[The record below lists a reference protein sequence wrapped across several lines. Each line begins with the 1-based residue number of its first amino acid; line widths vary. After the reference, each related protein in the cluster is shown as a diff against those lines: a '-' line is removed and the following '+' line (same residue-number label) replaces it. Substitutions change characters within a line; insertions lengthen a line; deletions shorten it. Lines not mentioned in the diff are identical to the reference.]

1 VWLNL
6 VERLFWVQEVG
17 GSNPLAPTNRN
28 GEPMAASG
36 NLGLVIFIDAV
47 LIVLACV
54 WAIVGGILTREG
66 VLDVGLW
73 TILPILFIAAANALA
88 VLFALVVSKL

>member
-1 VWLNL
+1 
-6 VERLFWVQEVG
+6 
-17 GSNPLAPTNRN
+17 
-28 GEPMAASG
+28 MAASG

-47 LIVLACV
+47 LIVLAVV

-73 TILPILFIAAANALA
+73 TILPILIISASNALA
-88 VLFALVVSKL
+88 VVVALFVSSR